1 MTVATAPA
9 GTVGRRP
16 ARSGGTAL
24 TGTWALV
31 RFVLR
36 LDRVRLAVWTGSV
49 VLFYAYFTFA
59 LDTVFADP
67 EARQGRA
74 AVMRTPAGIVMG
86 GPGYGLDDYTTGVA
100 IANEGIVWMV
110 LALSA
115 MSILHVVRHTRAEE
129 ESGRAELVRAAAVGR
144 HAPST
149 AAFITLVTAHVVIAV
164 LGALAMLAV
173 GTDMAA
179 VDSFAVTIGSG
190 LSALVFG
197 GVAVVVCQVVE
208 HGRAGIG
215 LSLAVFG
222 VAFVIRAAGDMRELG
237 GSTLSWF
244 SPIAWAQ
251 QMRPF
256 VDLRWWPALLCVAAV
271 GLLLWL
277 GAVLASRRDFDG
289 GLVATRAGR
298 AEARPSLRSPFAL
311 AWRQQRG
318 ALLWSCL
325 GLGLMWFATGT
336 LMPQIGTMIG
346 DLVAENPAAQRIFG
360 DDPSVLGVSFL
371 GVMLM
376 FAAVCCAAYAVAAG
390 ARAKVEEADGRTE
403 VVLALPVSR
412 ARWLGAQSAVAAG
425 GTVVLLAVSVYALW
439 LGGISVGWEDQTVE
453 QYTEAFVT
461 YLPAV
466 LVFLGL
472 VTALF
477 AWAPRVT
484 GVAWALVAYTFVAG
498 MFGDLF
504 ELPDWVL
511 GLSPFHWVPA
521 PFVEDVAAGALLGPW
536 VTVAVLFVL
545 GFVGFRRRDVATS

>member
-1 MTVATAPA
+1 MTTATAPSPTTGRETVRSD
-9 GTVGRRP
+9 GT
-16 ARSGGTAL
+16 TL

-67 EARQGRA
+67 AARQGRA

-110 LALSA
+110 LALSV

-144 HAPST
+144 HAPAM
-149 AAFITLVTAHVVIAV
+149 AAFVTLVVAHAVIAV
-164 LGALAMLAV
+164 VGALAMV
-173 GTDMAA
+173 GVGADMDV
-179 VDSFAVTIGSG
+179 VDSFAVTTGSG

-197 GVAVVVCQVVE
+197 GVAVVLCQVVE
-208 HGRAGIG
+208 HGRGAIG
-215 LSLAVFG
+215 LSLAAFG
-222 VAFVIRAAGDMRELG
+222 AAFVVRAAGDMRELG

-244 SPIAWAQ
+244 SPVAWAQ
-251 QMRPF
+251 QMRSF
-256 VDLRWWPALLCVAAV
+256 VDLRWWPALLSVAAV
-271 GLLLWL
+271 GVLLWL

-298 AEARPSLRSPFAL
+298 AGARPSLRSPVAL

-318 ALLWSCL
+318 ALAWSCL

-336 LMPQIGTMIG
+336 LMPEIGTMIG
-346 DLVAENPAAQRIFG
+346 DIVAENPAAQQIFG

-390 ARAKVEEADGRTE
+390 ARAKVEEADGRAE

-412 ARWLGAQSAVAAG
+412 ARWLGAQSVVAAA
-425 GTVVLLAVSVYALW
+425 GTLVLLAASVYALW
-439 LGGISVGWEDQTVE
+439 LGGISVGWEDQTAG
-453 QYTEAFVT
+453 QYTEAFVA

-477 AWAPRVT
+477 AWVPRLT
-484 GVAWALVAYTFVAG
+484 GIAWALLAYTFVVG

-504 ELPDWVL
+504 ELPEWVF
-511 GLSPFHWVPA
+511 GLSPFHWVPS
-521 PFVEDVAAGALLGPW
+521 PFVEDVAAGDMLGLW
-536 VTVAVLFVL
+536 ATVAVLFVL
-545 GFVGFRRRDVATS
+545 AFAGFRRRDIATS